1 MRVAPLTDLDVMEMV
16 RELTTFP
23 LLDGFRGATKKDVS
37 RPRRR
42 DPARRSAGRRPPRD
56 RRDGL
61 QPGDGAAARR
71 GNRRCADPRAPC
83 GARASVRRS
92 GRRVSRDRRRSDPRC
107 RSQSPPRPSRNSRA
121 ARFEPS
127 TYEAACRPCL
137 ATRARPRSASDPRWR
152 KMIPTN
158 PHSSR
163 KRRHAESSQPSGI
176 SPTGF
181 DSPRLNARDAHV
193 HQGVSRST
201 TVSARASRSSSVSR
215 SLPSAI
221 QALPASTRRCVS
233 RHSSSEGLTQPGFH
247 WYRSR

>member
-1 MRVAPLTDLDVMEMV
+1 MQPTIVLVHGA
-16 RELTTFP
+16 F
-23 LLDGFRGATKKDVS
+23 GGRGL
-37 RPRRR
+37 
-42 DPARRSAGRRPPRD
+42 ARTIDYA
-56 RRDGL
+56 L
-61 QPGDGAAARR
+61 
-71 GNRRCADPRAPC
+71 
-83 GARASVRRS
+83 AS
-92 GRRVSRDRRRSDPRC
+92 
-107 RSQSPPRPSRNSRA
+107 PRPSRNSRA
-121 ARFEPS
+121 ARFES
-127 TYEAACRPCL
+127 SMYEAACRPCL
-137 ATRARPRSASDPRWR
+137 ATIARPRSASDPRWC

-201 TVSARASRSSSVSR
+201 TVSARARRSSSVSR

-221 QALPASTRRCVS
+221 QALPASTRLCVS
-233 RHSSSEGLTQPGFH
+233 RHSSSDGLTQPGFH